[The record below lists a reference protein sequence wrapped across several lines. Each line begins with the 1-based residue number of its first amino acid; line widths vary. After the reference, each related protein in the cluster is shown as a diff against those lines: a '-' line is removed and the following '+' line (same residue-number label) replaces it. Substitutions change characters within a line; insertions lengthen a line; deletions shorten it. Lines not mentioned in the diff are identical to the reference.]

1 MALAPELAES
11 VEWVRRA
18 AEGGLGLAMS
28 RLAAVLRNGKGVPR
42 DDAAAALWYRQ
53 VSRGLKTGR
62 WGAGREGGG
71 FGSCLSA
78 DGADRLAWPAPWRV
92 RATLSLSLSMN
103 STYACLPPLWSP
115 LWQAI
120 DASNEPAAHCGLGQ
134 MLWERTAFPSTPH
147 RSAPE
152 EATARLAI
160 VSKSPRPVVSKYVP
174 R

>member
-1 MALAPELAES
+1 
-11 VEWVRRA
+11 
-18 AEGGLGLAMS
+18 
-28 RLAAVLRNGKGVPR
+28 
-42 DDAAAALWYRQ
+42 
-53 VSRGLKTGR
+53 
-62 WGAGREGGG
+62 
-71 FGSCLSA
+71 
-78 DGADRLAWPAPWRV
+78 
-92 RATLSLSLSMN
+92 MN
-103 STYACLPPLWSP
+103 STYTCLPPLWSP

-160 VSKSPRPVVSKYVP
+160 VSKSPRPVVSKWVRKYAP

>member
-92 RATLSLSLSMN
+92 RATLSLALS
-103 STYACLPPLWSP
+103 P
-115 LWQAI
+115 
-120 DASNEPAAHCGLGQ
+120 
-134 MLWERTAFPSTPH
+134 
-147 RSAPE
+147 
-152 EATARLAI
+152 
-160 VSKSPRPVVSKYVP
+160 
-174 R
+174 

>member
-1 MALAPELAES
+1 MGLVPAFRPTEPIGWRGRLHGE
-11 VEWVRRA
+11 
-18 AEGGLGLAMS
+18 LGL
-28 RLAAVLRNGKGVPR
+28 
-42 DDAAAALWYRQ
+42 
-53 VSRGLKTGR
+53 
-62 WGAGREGGG
+62 
-71 FGSCLSA
+71 
-78 DGADRLAWPAPWRV
+78 
-92 RATLSLSLSMN
+92 LSLSLSLSLSLPMK

-160 VSKSPRPVVSKYVP
+160 VSKSP
-174 R
+174 